1 MATSNARKE
10 RRKALNSRPVVAE
23 IVITAVFDIPNN
35 VSEEELINDYR
46 VRMSGDFKDV
56 DSQLV
61 LLHEA
66 LTIRDGEKD
75 NKNVFISKKLMT
87 SQLIIEETYV
97 K

>member
-66 LTIRDGEKD
+66 LTIRDEEKD

-87 SQLIIEETYV
+87 SQLIIEQTYV

>member
-23 IVITAVFDIPNN
+23 IVVTAVFDIPNN
-35 VSEEELINDYR
+35 VSEQELINDYKVR
-46 VRMSGDFKDV
+46 VSGYFKDV

-61 LLHEA
+61 LLE
-66 LTIRDGEKD
+66 ED
-75 NKNVFISKKLMT
+75 NKHVFISKKLMT
-87 SQLIIEETYV
+87 GQLIIEETYV